1 MTEVLV
7 CSELLIER
15 IENILE
21 RVKELEKWKKRVMK
35 NE

>member
-7 CSELLIER
+7 CSELRIER